1 MDSRKFEKRAKEI
14 VCEYLSN
21 MVCEP
26 RPEDIFIVWS
36 CKTLQNNKAILSS
49 GYAGSPLFEI
59 TYSGDRKEFY
69 LDAYQKI
76 INKCIKDEDIER
88 NRTILKIQIKEK
100 SDMELKE
107 TVEMMLS
114 EDYKE
119 RFKAEYWQTKIR
131 YERLHNICVKAQA
144 GTLDFELTCPLQL
157 LDHQC
162 SCMGGYLRDLEVRAE
177 IEGISLQ

>member
-1 MDSRKFEKRAKEI
+1 MIE
-14 VCEYLSN
+14 
-21 MVCEP
+21 
-26 RPEDIFIVWS
+26 
-36 CKTLQNNKAILSS
+36 
-49 GYAGSPLFEI
+49 
-59 TYSGDRKEFY
+59 KEFEFEMGHIVSNTEVLY
-69 LDAYQKI
+69 RMGDMG
-76 INKCIKDEDIER
+76 IKALAKEDIER

-157 LDHQC
+157 LDHQR